1 MHGNSCRLYR
11 EVICKSILMNTLK
24 KVSYKNIGRL
34 LPKRKLSLLKRLY
47 SASGTISRFDGEKRE
62 SCKKSK

>member
-1 MHGNSCRLYR
+1 
-11 EVICKSILMNTLK
+11 MNTLK